1 MDDQADTGMS
11 REGGDD
17 PSNRSK
23 EGRDRK
29 GTPDAA
35 FDQWLQRGLHA
46 MYDNI
51 ANEPIPEELL
61 RLIDQD
67 RDEGREK

>member
-1 MDDQADTGMS
+1 MDKQADSGMPPEEDGS
-11 REGGDD
+11 SGRTKG
-17 PSNRSK
+17 
-23 EGRDRK
+23 GRDRK

-35 FDQWLQRGLHA
+35 FDHWLERGLHA

-61 RLIDQD
+61 RLIEQD
-67 RDEGREK
+67 RGEGREQ